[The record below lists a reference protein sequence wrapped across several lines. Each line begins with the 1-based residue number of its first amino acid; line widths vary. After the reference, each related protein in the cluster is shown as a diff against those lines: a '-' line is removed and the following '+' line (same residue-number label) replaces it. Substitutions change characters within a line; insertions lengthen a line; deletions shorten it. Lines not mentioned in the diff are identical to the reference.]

1 MNLNAC
7 LDLILARVG
16 RAGSTA
22 LRPTALAELILLQS
36 EYEASVST
44 PWFLLQVKTLVLAP
58 GQTAYAFPPGFRR
71 FDDSESYV
79 SFTLNGEALPVE
91 IVSPQAIVA
100 EGTLATGSP
109 LAVAA
114 TASQFLV
121 YPTPD
126 DAYTL
131 SIYAV
136 YADDAPTDAAVEN
149 LWAKHAPSVL
159 ISKTAFRLA
168 KDTLQDDV
176 KAAALQVDV
185 LEAETRLYRF
195 GVARSESGR
204 SRTYGQEEE

>member
-44 PWFLLQVKTLVLAP
+44 PWFLLQVKTLALVP
-58 GQTAYAFPPGFRR
+58 GQTAYDFPTGFRR

-79 SFTLNGEALPVE
+79 SFTLNGAALPVE
-91 IVSPQAIVA
+91 IVSPQAVVA

-109 LAVAA
+109 LAIAA

-126 DAYTL
+126 VAYTL
-131 SIYAV
+131 NIYAV

-149 LWAKHAPSVL
+149 LWARHAPSVL

-204 SRTYGQEEE
+204 SRTYGQEDE